1 MKQTKNV
8 DDLLLEAFIYFCSLP
23 KASKEDK
30 CSMFERLVCCW
41 QDQRLSFPKLESFL
55 LASEDQSLLNI
66 IIMTLF
72 CPEKDENMAN
82 GSTDD
87 GPCKR

>member
-1 MKQTKNV
+1 MKHNKNV

-23 KASKEDK
+23 QASKEDK

-41 QDQRLSFPKLESFL
+41 QDQNLSFPKLESFL
-55 LASEDQSLLNI
+55 LASQDQSLLNI

-72 CPEKDENMAN
+72 CPEEKEENMTN
-82 GSTDD
+82 GSAD

>member
-1 MKQTKNV
+1 MKQNKNV
-8 DDLLLEAFIYFCSLP
+8 DDLLLETFLYFCSIP
-23 KASKEDK
+23 QASKEDK

-41 QDQRLSFPKLESFL
+41 QDQNLSFPKLESFL
-55 LASEDQSLLNI
+55 LASQDKSLLNI

-72 CPEKDENMAN
+72 CPEKDENMTN